1 MNVLYNGKTHKCR
14 LFVGSLSMPADNYSH
29 SGGAGAVLVMSL
41 SVKAAPLVRTNR
53 FAPPRSVVFIEAV
66 QIP

>member
-1 MNVLYNGKTHKCR
+1 MVRHINAGYLSVISR
-14 LFVGSLSMPADNYSH
+14 SLSMFADNYSH

-53 FAPPRSVVFIEAV
+53 FAPPRSVIFIEAV